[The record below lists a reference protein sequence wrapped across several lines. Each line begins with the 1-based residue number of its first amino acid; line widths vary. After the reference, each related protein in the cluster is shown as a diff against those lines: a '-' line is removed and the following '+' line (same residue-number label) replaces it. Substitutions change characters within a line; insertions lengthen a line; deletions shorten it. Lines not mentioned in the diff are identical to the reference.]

1 MFKHQ
6 GESRTLKH
14 NIQLAIL
21 LSFVAGMVNVVG
33 FLSIQQLTTNVT
45 GHFALFIYD
54 LSNLELSKGLVYF
67 LYIFSFLLGAFVSSL
82 LIETFRENKKMNVFA
97 FPIIIESAL
106 LILVAILGGKNLISA
121 NWIACLLLFAMGLQN
136 SFVTKVSNAVVRT
149 THLTGLFTDLGIELS
164 HLFFP
169 SSTLQKQS
177 LKATIRLRIYIISF
191 FFLGGFVGGYIFSRW
206 HFGFNTLLVGAAIL
220 IIALLYDDFS
230 FRILKSAR
238 NFRQNL

>member
-54 LSNLELSKGLVYF
+54 LSNFELSKGLVYF